1 MEQQNIYQG
10 NKVINSLLE
19 KCPKCGKGKMFEQG
33 ARLFQIPPM
42 KEKCELCGYKFD
54 REPGYFLGAMY
65 ISYGLAV
72 FQGII
77 TFLICYFMFPNLAT
91 IWTPVFIM
99 LVIIIMAP
107 KNYRLARSIYV
118 HIFPW

>member
-33 ARLFQIPPM
+33 AKLFQIPPM